1 MSRFEYYVIKCLAS
15 SAQVR
20 NVNFMKILVF
30 KMNTYF
36 LSLLNTLLGELSWIL
51 TANNFIFVLLSLP
64 VAGNVKVDF
73 YSFNRVVFHLLA
85 LP

>member
-1 MSRFEYYVIKCLAS
+1 
-15 SAQVR
+15 
-20 NVNFMKILVF
+20 
-30 KMNTYF
+30 MNAYF
-36 LSLLNTLLGELSWIL
+36 LSLLYSLLGELSGIL

-73 YSFNRVVFHLLA
+73 YSFNRVVFHRLA